1 MKNYRILITGS
12 QGLIGKEL
20 VKKLKNLNYSIEE
33 IDLKTGQDVLN
44 KKLVEEKI
52 KKVDGVVHLAGISR
66 VITAYEKPLET
77 VVNNVLGT
85 TNILES
91 IRKHNPSCWFIFGS
105 SREVYGEKSILVKE
119 TETPKPINVY
129 GSSKLACESLC
140 SSYKDNYSLY
150 TFIVRFSNIYGNEND
165 HQDRVI
171 PKFFKLALKNQDVTI
186 FGGNQILDFVYID
199 DAINAITTLIEK
211 IISENIPNKTN
222 IFHFVTG
229 KGTKIVELAEKII
242 QITKSKSKIKFF
254 VGRNYDVD
262 EFVGDP
268 SYVADV
274 LGWQAQTSLDEGLKK
289 YFSKYPNIILVQD
302 DKK

>member
-12 QGLIGKEL
+12 EGLIGKEL
-20 VKKLKNLNYSIEE
+20 VKKLKNMDYSIEE

-52 KKVDGVVHLAGISR
+52 KKVHGVVHLAGISR

-91 IRKHNPSCWFIFGS
+91 IRKYNPSCWIIFGS
-105 SREVYGEKSILVKE
+105 SREVYGEKTISVKE
-119 TETPKPINVY
+119 TEIPKPINVY

-140 SSYKDNYSLY
+140 LSYKDNYSLH

-171 PKFFKLALKNQDVTI
+171 PRFFKLALTHGDITI
-186 FGGNQILDFVYID
+186 FGGKQILDFVYID
-199 DAINAITTLIEK
+199 DAISAIITLIEK
-211 IISENIPNKTN
+211 IISKNIPNKTN

-254 VGRNYDVD
+254 ERRNYDVD

-268 SYVADV
+268 RFVADV

-289 YFSKYPNIILVQD
+289 YFSKYPNIILTEE